1 MALRVTGLASGLD
14 TESIIAELVSAN
26 SYKVSSLQKEQT
38 ALSWKQE
45 AWKTLNNK
53 VYSFYTDTLSDLR
66 FLAAYSTK
74 KTTVSDSTYASVT
87 AASTAS
93 NSVQYMSV
101 EKLAKSGYLT
111 GGLIGGGMGDFT
123 KNSTLSEIDS
133 SLAGGS
139 GTLKLSIGGGEAVDI
154 NITGETT
161 MEDIVNQIK
170 ETGLNANFDE
180 ANQRLFI
187 SSAKTGEAFDFTIEA
202 GEGIGANV
210 MSALKIDTT
219 DASSGANKIE
229 GQDAQITLNGAVF
242 TSSTNTFTVND
253 LTITALQESDGK
265 EVSLTTDV
273 DSDGMYNTIKNFV
286 TKYNELMTEMS
297 TLLSADSAAG
307 YKPLTSEEK
316 SAMTESEIDEWEKK
330 IKDAL
335 FRKDDTLS
343 TVVSSMSQVM
353 SESVSMKDGS
363 IKYLFDFGI
372 GTGSYFNTDDK
383 TRNNFHIDGDKE
395 DSTTKNN
402 DDKLMVAI
410 KDDPNA
416 VSSFFQNLTKNLY
429 NKITDLMSG
438 TKEYSSAYTLY
449 NDKQMKTEYT
459 DYTTRIAEAEK
470 KLNEKMDKYYAKFSA
485 METAMAQ
492 LQSKQSSISGL
503 LG

>member
-66 FLAAYSTK
+66 FSAAYSTK

-139 GTLKLSIGGGEAVDI
+139 GNLKLSIGGGEAVDI

-180 ANQRLFI
+180 ANATPEEKLAQTEKLNQMV
-187 SSAKTGEAFDFTIEA
+187 A
-202 GEGIGANV
+202 
-210 MSALKIDTT
+210 DTT
-219 DASSGANKIE
+219 IN
-229 GQDAQITLNGAVF
+229 
-242 TSSTNTFTVND
+242 
-253 LTITALQESDGK
+253 
-265 EVSLTTDV
+265 
-273 DSDGMYNTIKNFV
+273 
-286 TKYNELMTEMS
+286 
-297 TLLSADSAAG
+297 
-307 YKPLTSEEK
+307 
-316 SAMTESEIDEWEKK
+316 
-330 IKDAL
+330 
-335 FRKDDTLS
+335 
-343 TVVSSMSQVM
+343 SMSQMYDVLNEM
-353 SESVSMKDGS
+353 Q
-363 IKYLFDFGI
+363 LQ
-372 GTGSYFNTDDK
+372 
-383 TRNNFHIDGDKE
+383 HIE
-395 DSTTKNN
+395 NQLQN
-402 DDKLMVAI
+402 KLDAI
-410 KDDPNA
+410 DAEEEARINA
-416 VSSFFQNLTKNLY
+416 VNSEILTEEHRGKEINAINNKY
-429 NKITDLMSG
+429 NKKREKAEEKA
-438 TKEYSSAYTLY
+438 TKEQAKINKRMAIIDATMSFANASMGIWSFWS
-449 NDKQMKTEYT
+449 DKQPIM
-459 DYTTRIAEAEK
+459 IPIMQA
-470 KLNEKMDKYYAKFSA
+470 
-485 METAMAQ
+485 
-492 LQSKQSSISGL
+492 L
-503 LG
+503 LAGV